1 MVGREGFEP
10 SKAEPPDLQ
19 SGAFGHFA
27 TDPCVADTNV
37 TEREHVKK
45 PIVEASDFYSLMKI
59 AVIFNRRHV
68 KSHELL

>member
-27 TDPCVADTNV
+27 TDPCVADK
-37 TEREHVKK
+37 EREDT
-45 PIVEASDFYSLMKI
+45 ITVELPVSA
-59 AVIFNRRHV
+59 
-68 KSHELL
+68 